1 MNFCVHPLVRPS
13 NFLWVN
19 FLATVSVDFLNQLK
33 TVFILTR
40 GELLRK
46 ICCKVILAPFAN
58 FEMVDKNENIILL
71 LSQGL
76 ARQVGKIV
84 AP

>member
-13 NFLWVN
+13 NFLRVN

-40 GELLRK
+40 GELLWK
-46 ICCKVILAPFAN
+46 ICCKVILALFAN
-58 FEMVDKNENIILL
+58 YEMVDKNENIILL
-71 LSQGL
+71 LFQGL
-76 ARQVGKIV
+76 AH
-84 AP
+84 